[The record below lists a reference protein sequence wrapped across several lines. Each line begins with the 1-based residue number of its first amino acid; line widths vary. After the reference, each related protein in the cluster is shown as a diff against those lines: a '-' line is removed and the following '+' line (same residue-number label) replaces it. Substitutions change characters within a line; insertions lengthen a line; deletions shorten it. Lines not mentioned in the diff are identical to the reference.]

1 MRRVVF
7 RVSGDAPAL
16 TICGCLALSLLL
28 AASGFL
34 SVAMANDTELAGGVA
49 LAPYN
54 KTSSDFESA
63 SPLPSAPGYVA
74 RIGLDDPAQVEA
86 ALLRAE
92 SYYLA
97 SGLSARLP
105 PLVLV
110 LHGSEVA
117 IFFRENYPRYKPV
130 VDLAARLSAFGVVAI
145 KVCKTRIKHLGLNEN
160 SLYPFVG
167 TVPFGPAEIER
178 LTNSEGYVYF

>member
-7 RVSGDAPAL
+7 RLSDTPTSTV
-16 TICGCLALSLLL
+16 CGRLALSLLL
-28 AASGFL
+28 AVSGFL
-34 SVAMANDTELAGGVA
+34 PIAVAGSAELVGSTVP
-49 LAPYN
+49 APYN
-54 KTSSDFESA
+54 KISPEFESVP
-63 SPLPSAPGYVA
+63 PLLSAPGYVA
-74 RIGLDDPAQVEA
+74 RIGLDDPTQVEA

-97 SGLSARLP
+97 AGLSAELP

-117 IFFRENYPRYKPV
+117 IFFRENYPRYKAV

-160 SLYPFVG
+160 NLYPFVG
-167 TVPFGPAEIER
+167 TVPFGPAELER

>member
-1 MRRVVF
+1 MWRLVF
-7 RVSGDAPAL
+7 RLSDTSAPAV
-16 TICGCLALSLLL
+16 CGRLALSLLL
-28 AASGFL
+28 AASSFL
-34 SVAMANDTELAGGVA
+34 PVAVAGDTAPGGSTG

-54 KTSSDFESA
+54 KTSPDFESVP
-63 SPLPSAPGYVA
+63 PLPPAPGYVA

-97 SGLSARLP
+97 TGLDTRLP

-110 LHGSEVA
+110 LHGSEVG
-117 IFFRENYPRYKPV
+117 IFFRENYSRYKPV

-145 KVCKTRIKHLGLNEN
+145 RVCKTRIKHLGLNEN
-160 SLYPFVG
+160 NLYPFVG
-167 TVPFGPAEIER
+167 TVPFGPAELER

>member
-7 RVSGDAPAL
+7 RLRDTSAPA
-16 TICGCLALSLLL
+16 ICGRLALGLLL

-34 SVAMANDTELAGGVA
+34 PVAVAGDTALGGSTV

-54 KTSSDFESA
+54 KTGPDFESVP
-63 SPLPSAPGYVA
+63 PLPSAPGYVA
-74 RIGLDDPAQVEA
+74 RIGLDDPTQVEA

-97 SGLSARLP
+97 ADFTTRLP

-117 IFFRENYPRYKPV
+117 IFFRENYPRYKAV

-160 SLYPFVG
+160 NLYPFVG
-167 TVPFGPAEIER
+167 TVPFGPAELER
-178 LTNSEGYVYF
+178 LTKSEGYVYF